1 MTCLTVLDIS
11 GTALDRAQHRL
22 GPQQQLVTWIETDVT
37 APWRV
42 PPVDIWHDRAVFHFL
57 TDEHDRAAYLERLR
71 ENLKSSG
78 SVIIATFAPDGPA
91 KCSGLPVI
99 RYSPASLGTEL
110 GADFTLVDMRV
121 EQHQTPGGAHQ
132 SFCYTHFHR
141 SRCSARTTSSF

>member
-11 GTALDRAQHRL
+11 GTALDRAQRRL

-37 APWRV
+37 AQWQV

-57 TDEHDRAAYLERLR
+57 TDERDRAAYLERLR

-78 SVIIATFAPDGPA
+78 WVIIATFALDGPA

-99 RYSPASLGTEL
+99 RYSPDSLGAEL
-110 GADFTLVDMRV
+110 GPDFKLVDLQV
-121 EQHQTPGGAHQ
+121 EQHHTPAGAHQ
-132 SFCYTHFHR
+132 SFCYTRFRR
-141 SRCSARTTSSF
+141 SRLPR

>member
-11 GTALDRAQHRL
+11 RTALDRAQRRL

-37 APWRV
+37 AQWQV

-57 TDEHDRAAYLERLR
+57 TDERDRAAYLERLR

-78 SVIIATFAPDGPA
+78 SVIIATFALDGPA

-99 RYSPASLGTEL
+99 RYSPDSLGAEL
-110 GADFTLVDMRV
+110 GPDFTLVDTQV

-132 SFCYTHFHR
+132 SFCYTRFRR
-141 SRCSARTTSSF
+141 SP